1 MPHVTDPLEIVPH
14 LDQRLRIVASHIRW
28 RTHADIGSDHGHL
41 LKALLKA
48 RRIERAIAIENKT
61 LPWEN
66 SRRTLANLAAEVRLA
81 DGLEGLGEGEVDGL
95 SVCGMG
101 GPAITRILDRH
112 PERVPAT
119 IILQPNCKAE
129 LVRRWALRHCYDL
142 VDESMAVGSVKRVK
156 LAHRADNSTTVPRYR
171 FIVLRFEKLGT
182 QATGQQPHRDA
193 AYEGLDREAA
203 ILFGPR
209 LIRAWHHD
217 FVDSLLQ
224 EQAYL
229 SSHVRLGDES
239 ARRLSAIRRL
249 ISSQA

>member
-1 MPHVTDPLEIVPH
+1 MPR
-14 LDQRLRIVASHIRW
+14 LDQRLRIVANQIRW

-48 RRIERAIAIENKT
+48 GRIERAIAIENKT

-66 SRRTLANLAAEVRLA
+66 SLRTLVNLPADVRLA

-101 GPAITRILDRH
+101 GPAIARILDRH

-119 IILQPNCKAE
+119 VILQPNCKAE

-156 LAHRADNSTTVPRYR
+156 LVHRADTLTMARYR
-171 FIVLRFEKLGT
+171 FIVLRFEKSLGT
-182 QATGQQPHRDA
+182 ATGQQPHSDA

-209 LIRAWHHD
+209 LIRLWHRD

-229 SSHVRLGDES
+229 SSLVRLGEES

-249 ISSQA
+249 ISSHA